1 MVGFGSVHAV
11 PIQHPMQRPA
21 IEGTYILVVDDNEE
35 MCQTLSRLLQR
46 HNFVTQEATDG
57 DLALSCLLERA
68 PAAMILDCRME
79 RVDGIGLLARMREL
93 GMRVPVI
100 MLTAYPAI
108 AEAVKAIQLGAA
120 DYLSKPF
127 DHSELLRS
135 LARLVS
141 NPSAKEAPARHN
153 EALAPL
159 SGLLRDMGA
168 SRQMQDLV
176 AVVARVAKTDFSVLV
191 VGETGVGKELVAR
204 AIHQASARAAG
215 PFIPL
220 DCGAISESLFEN
232 ELFGHEK
239 GSFTG
244 ATDKQAGKFEAA
256 NRGTLFLDEVSNLP
270 ASAQPK
276 LLRALEQRAVC
287 RLGATRPL
295 EVDVRI
301 VAATNV
307 HPETL
312 ITHGRFRLDLF
323 YRLNEF
329 VLRVPPLRER
339 REDIPYLSKRFLS
352 IAATQLGKHVHGFS
366 PEAADLLSNHSWP
379 GNVRE
384 LLHVVRQAALVAGE
398 VIGEHDLGI
407 RAATPTKTNGERPQ
421 WKGLPLREVVRQHLV
436 VLERQVLMEAIR
448 SASGNK
454 AQAARMLKIDY
465 KTIHQKL
472 KEYGIDAK
480 ALNGST
486 YD

>member
-1 MVGFGSVHAV
+1 
-11 PIQHPMQRPA
+11 MQRSV
-21 IEGTYILVVDDNEE
+21 IEGSYILVVDDNEE
-35 MCQTLSRLLQR
+35 MCQTLSRLLKR
-46 HNFVTQEATDG
+46 HDFVTQEATDG
-57 DLALSCLLERA
+57 DNALSCILERA

-93 GMRVPVI
+93 GVRVPVI

-120 DYLSKPF
+120 DYLPKPF
-127 DHSELLRS
+127 DHNELLRS

-141 NPSAKEAPARHN
+141 NPSTLAPSHSTQAPSPSTLASNPLTLASNPLTKEASARPH
-153 EALAPL
+153 EVLAPL

-168 SRQMQDLV
+168 SRHMQDLV
-176 AVVARVAKTDFSVLV
+176 AVVGRVAKTDFSVLV

-256 NRGTLFLDEVSNLP
+256 NRGTMFLDEVSNLP

-312 ITHGRFRLDLF
+312 IAPGRFRLDLF

-329 VLRVPPLRER
+329 VLKSPRCV
-339 REDIPYLSKRFLS
+339 S
-352 IAATQLGKHVHGFS
+352 AGKTF
-366 PEAADLLSNHSWP
+366 
-379 GNVRE
+379 
-384 LLHVVRQAALVAGE
+384 
-398 VIGEHDLGI
+398 
-407 RAATPTKTNGERPQ
+407 PT
-421 WKGLPLREVVRQHLV
+421 
-436 VLERQVLMEAIR
+436 
-448 SASGNK
+448 SAS
-454 AQAARMLKIDY
+454 AF
-465 KTIHQKL
+465 
-472 KEYGIDAK
+472 
-480 ALNGST
+480 
-486 YD
+486 